1 MNKFLPC
8 LLAALLLPAASA
20 FAAGVHY
27 DTVGHREHT
36 HALQTPAPDHAAPTS
51 NFNIGTPSPKKG
63 SHAYPRDGAS
73 VRPRNDHDESV
84 TPALRKEIC
93 TGLSCTCESVN
104 KP

>member
-20 FAAGVHY
+20 FAKGVHY
-27 DTVGHREHT
+27 DTVGHREHK
-36 HALQTPAPDHAAPTS
+36 HAQQTPAPTS

-84 TPALRKEIC
+84 IPALRKEIC